1 MFRMWC
7 KLFTDN
13 HLVKD
18 ITIEDS
24 SDVNRTSKVFMP
36 LRVHVTLLTCPFL
49 SGSIRPLK
57 NSNATIRQNL
67 IRTILLNTLILISW
81 KFRLLRRIEK
91 YYNPL
96 NRLKLS
102 IIISISLF
110 LASTLPHA
118 MCGVITILSLF

>member
-1 MFRMWC
+1 MFRIWC

-24 SDVNRTSKVFMP
+24 SDANRTAKVFMP
-36 LRVHVTLLTCPFL
+36 LRVHVILLTCPFL

-57 NSNATIRQNL
+57 NSNVTIRPNL

-96 NRLKLS
+96 NLLKLS

-110 LASTLPHA
+110 SLQHLPMQCA
-118 MCGVITILSLF
+118 VS